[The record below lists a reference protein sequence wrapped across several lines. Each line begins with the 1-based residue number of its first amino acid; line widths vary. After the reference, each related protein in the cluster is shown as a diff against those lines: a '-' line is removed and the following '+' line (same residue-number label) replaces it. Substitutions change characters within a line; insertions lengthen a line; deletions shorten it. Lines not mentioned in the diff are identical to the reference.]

1 MNESFDFN
9 KVRDNKPSI
18 AGVIKNSAIS
28 LIEENVL
35 PLFNNLRPDY
45 KERYKFIPEH
55 RFIGNKCE
63 LLYQNEVIIDFTFGY
78 DFIEEMNVYDTTR
91 LTVVGYNG
99 YIQDVSVIFYVV
111 RQIPMPINRLNF
123 CYDSSKYPAYKF
135 EGDIAHDEMRD
146 LTRIMEDYTDSLPE
160 HITFNSKYIDLHNL
174 RFENENAIKKFLYKI
189 RKDNGEQKYEIKQC
203 IFITETPPEFRGLLN
218 TPRSKGI
225 TSKLIRKY
233 IKAPINTLLEGFDFD
248 TINKEKPKLNI
259 FEKFYKILETPVNK
273 LSKDDRIFIKSM
285 KDNMPIYKVNSKKEL
300 KTIISRATKLFG
312 NKCDLN
318 WIDVSSITD
327 MSNIFAGSSLDKKY
341 NKFNGD
347 ISQWD
352 VSNVTDM
359 RGMFRASMFNG
370 DISQWDVSNVTNMS
384 CMFDNSVFNQD
395 ISQWN
400 VSNVTN
406 MCAMFGY
413 SVFNQDISQWDV
425 SNVTNMFDMFEYS
438 EFNGDISNW
447 DVRNVKDMY
456 SMFAHSNFN
465 GDISNWN
472 INNDTDKRYMF
483 DKCKIKNI
491 YKPKKKKK
499 VEEGFDFGS
508 IDKKKIIPSLSMK
521 DKVLL
526 FDNFLKDLYDKHVLT
541 GMQYGNKYFSDA
553 WSKAK
558 LDQEFN
564 GTYYKC
570 EADGDHLN
578 VELNYM
584 NLYFQSPEDYNQ
596 FCEDIK
602 IFKNIRIN
610 GQLSIYMKTLSLRMQ
625 RLENFGELGKTITFV
640 KELDINNFILHDFEG
655 MPEVK
660 SFKANNSTIFTFN
673 GFKYK
678 DAVKDIELYY
688 KPGQHCVIDWTGFPK
703 KLYGIFSYKLN
714 IDSDSLAAYTMA
726 FERQLTTLS
735 GFPDDFM
742 YISDPE
748 NVMHVG
754 QPNFVDINMEKW
766 QRDKIKLHIMDLLLQ
781 SFPNKQKRDKL
792 YKRLTKIYR
801 YR

>member
-18 AGVIKNSAIS
+18 AGVIKKSAIS
-28 LIEENVL
+28 LIEKNVL
-35 PLFNNLRPDY
+35 SLFNNLRPDY
-45 KERYKFIPEH
+45 KECYKFIPEH

-63 LLYQNEVIIDFTFGY
+63 LLYQNKVIIDFTFGY

-111 RQIPMPINRLNF
+111 RQIPIPINTLNF

-160 HITFNSKYIDLHNL
+160 HITFNSKYIDLYNL

-218 TPRSKGI
+218 TPRSKGT

-233 IKAPINTLLEGFDFD
+233 IKAPVNTLLEGFDFD
-248 TINKEKPKLNI
+248 
-259 FEKFYKILETPVNK
+259 
-273 LSKDDRIFIKSM
+273 
-285 KDNMPIYKVNSKKEL
+285 
-300 KTIISRATKLFG
+300 
-312 NKCDLN
+312 
-318 WIDVSSITD
+318 
-327 MSNIFAGSSLDKKY
+327 
-341 NKFNGD
+341 
-347 ISQWD
+347 
-352 VSNVTDM
+352 
-359 RGMFRASMFNG
+359 
-370 DISQWDVSNVTNMS
+370 
-384 CMFDNSVFNQD
+384 
-395 ISQWN
+395 
-400 VSNVTN
+400 
-406 MCAMFGY
+406 
-413 SVFNQDISQWDV
+413 
-425 SNVTNMFDMFEYS
+425 
-438 EFNGDISNW
+438 
-447 DVRNVKDMY
+447 
-456 SMFAHSNFN
+456 
-465 GDISNWN
+465 
-472 INNDTDKRYMF
+472 
-483 DKCKIKNI
+483 
-491 YKPKKKKK
+491 
-499 VEEGFDFGS
+499 S
-508 IDKKKIIPSLSMK
+508 IDKKKILPSLSMK

-558 LDQEFN
+558 TDQEFN

-578 VELNYM
+578 IELNYM

-602 IFKNIRIN
+602 IFKDIRIN

-640 KELDINNFILHDFEG
+640 KELDINNLILHDFEG

-766 QRDKIKLHIMDLLLQ
+766 QRDKIKMHIMDLLLQ
-781 SFPNKQKRDKL
+781 SFTNKQKRDRL
-792 YKRLTKIYR
+792 YKKLTKIYR

>member
-1 MNESFDFN
+1 MMNESFDFN

-18 AGVIKNSAIS
+18 AGVIKKTAIT

-45 KERYKFIPEH
+45 KERYRFIPEH

-63 LLYQNEVIIDFTFGY
+63 LLYQNKVIIDFIFGY
-78 DFIEEMNVYDTTR
+78 DYIEEMNVYDTTR
-91 LTVVGYNG
+91 LTVVGFNG

-111 RQIPMPINRLNF
+111 RQIPIPINTLNF

-160 HITFNSKYIDLHNL
+160 HITFNSKYIDLYNL

-203 IFITETPPEFRGLLN
+203 IFITETPPEFRGLPG
-218 TPRSKGI
+218 TSRSKGT

-233 IKAPINTLLEGFDFD
+233 IKAPVNTLLEGFDFD
-248 TINKEKPKLNI
+248 SANKEKPAVNKVIEKLINI
-259 FEKFYKILETPVNK
+259 IKIPYNK
-273 LSKDDRIFIKSM
+273 LSNTDKAYIKSFE
-285 KDNMPIYKVNSKKEL
+285 NSMPIIKVNNKKEL
-300 KTIISRATKLFG
+300 TNLISLSTMLFG
-312 NKCDLN
+312 NNCDLN
-318 WIDVSSITD
+318 WINVSDITNMALLFYD
-327 MSNIFAGSSLDKKY
+327 S
-341 NKFNGD
+341 KFNGN

-352 VSNVTDM
+352 VSNV
-359 RGMFRASMFNG
+359 
-370 DISQWDVSNVTNMS
+370 INM
-384 CMFDNSVFNQD
+384 N
-395 ISQWN
+395 
-400 VSNVTN
+400 
-406 MCAMFGY
+406 
-413 SVFNQDISQWDV
+413 
-425 SNVTNMFDMFEYS
+425 NMFAGS

-447 DVRNVKDMY
+447 NVSNVINMNDMFYQSKFNKDISSWNVSNVMSMN
-456 SMFAHSNFN
+456 SMFAYSDFN
-465 GDISNWN
+465 KDISNWN
-472 INNDTDKRYMF
+472 IQLTCNKGDVFHR
-483 DKCKIKNI
+483 CSIKDE
-491 YKPKKKKK
+491 YKPKILQRKIS
-499 VEEGFDFGS
+499 EGFDFDS
-508 IDKKKIIPSLSMK
+508 IDKKKIMPSLSMK

-526 FDNFLKDLYDKHVLT
+526 FDNFLKDLYNKHVLT

-558 LDQEFN
+558 TDQEFN

-570 EADGDHLN
+570 EADEDHLN

-602 IFKNIRIN
+602 IFKDIRIN

-640 KELDINNFILHDFEG
+640 KELDINNLILHDFEG

-678 DAVKDIELYY
+678 DAVKDIGLYY
-688 KPGQHCVIDWTGFPK
+688 KPGQHCVIDWSGFPK

>member
-1 MNESFDFN
+1 MNNYIKHIVEAFDFN
-9 KVRDNKPSI
+9 NI
-18 AGVIKNSAIS
+18 
-28 LIEENVL
+28 
-35 PLFNNLRPDY
+35 NNQ
-45 KERYKFIPEH
+45 KKS
-55 RFIGNKCE
+55 
-63 LLYQNEVIIDFTFGY
+63 V
-78 DFIEEMNVYDTTR
+78 NVYDVLLQNIKEKISGYEK
-91 LTVVGYNG
+91 LT
-99 YIQDVSVIFYVV
+99 D
-111 RQIPMPINRLNF
+111 
-123 CYDSSKYPAYKF
+123 
-135 EGDIAHDEMRD
+135 
-146 LTRIMEDYTDSLPE
+146 EDY
-160 HITFNSKYIDLHNL
+160 NL
-174 RFENENAIKKFLYKI
+174 L
-189 RKDNGEQKYEIKQC
+189 
-203 IFITETPPEFRGLLN
+203 
-218 TPRSKGI
+218 
-225 TSKLIRKY
+225 
-233 IKAPINTLLEGFDFD
+233 
-248 TINKEKPKLNI
+248 
-259 FEKFYKILETPVNK
+259 
-273 LSKDDRIFIKSM
+273 KSAVG
-285 KDNMPIYKVNSKKEL
+285 IYKVSSKTKLKEL
-300 KTIISRATKLFG
+300 IEYFIKQFG
-312 NKCDLN
+312 NECTLN
-318 WIDVSSITD
+318 WIDVSNIND
-327 MSNIFAGSSLDKKY
+327 MSELFYFSD
-341 NKFNGD
+341 FNGD
-347 ISQWD
+347 ISKWNVSNVIDMYKIFYQSKFTGDISKWNVSNVADMSCMFYGTDFNGDISRWDVSNIINMSCMFFGSKFNNDISKWDVSSVEDMSCMFKFTEFNGDISRWDVSSVTDMHGMFMRNPDFKGDLSKWDVSSVTDMEDMFNHSEFNGDIGNWDVSNVTNMAFMFSHSKFNRDISNWD

-359 RGMFRASMFNG
+359 YSMFGGSQFNR
-370 DISQWDVSNVTNMS
+370 DISKWDVSNVKDMHSMFEFSNFNGNISNWDVSNVTDMVY
-384 CMFDNSVFNQD
+384 MF
-395 ISQWN
+395 
-400 VSNVTN
+400 
-406 MCAMFGY
+406 AY
-413 SVFNQDISQWDV
+413 SK
-425 SNVTNMFDMFEYS
+425 
-438 EFNGDISNW
+438 FNGDISNW
-447 DVRNVKDMY
+447 DVSNVKNMY
-456 SMFAHSNFN
+456 SMFSHSKFN
-465 GDISNWN
+465 GDISNWDVSNVKNMSFMFNDAEFNHNISNWN
-472 INNDTDKRYMF
+472 INNVTNKICMF
-483 DKCKIKNI
+483 ADCKIESF

-499 VEEGFDFGS
+499 LEEGFDFDS
-508 IDKKKIIPSLSMK
+508 VDKKKIMPSLSMK

-526 FDNFLKDLYDKHVLT
+526 FDNFLKDLYDKHILT

-553 WSKAK
+553 WTKAK
-558 LDQEFN
+558 TDQEFN

-602 IFKNIRIN
+602 IFKDIRIN
-610 GQLSIYMKTLSLRMQ
+610 GQLSIYMKTLSLCMQ

-640 KELDINNFILHDFEG
+640 KELDINNLILHDFEG

>member
-18 AGVIKNSAIS
+18 AGVIKKTAIT

-45 KERYKFIPEH
+45 KERYRFIPEH

-63 LLYQNEVIIDFTFGY
+63 LLYQNKVIIDFTFGY
-78 DFIEEMNVYDTTR
+78 DYIEEMNVYDTTR

-99 YIQDVSVIFYVV
+99 YIQDVSVIFYVI
-111 RQIPMPINRLNF
+111 RQIPIPIKTLNF

-160 HITFNSKYIDLHNL
+160 HITFNSKYIDLYNL

-203 IFITETPPEFRGLLN
+203 IFITETPPEFRGLPG
-218 TPRSKGI
+218 TSRSKGT

-233 IKAPINTLLEGFDFD
+233 IKAPVNTLLEGFDFD
-248 TINKEKPKLNI
+248 
-259 FEKFYKILETPVNK
+259 
-273 LSKDDRIFIKSM
+273 
-285 KDNMPIYKVNSKKEL
+285 
-300 KTIISRATKLFG
+300 
-312 NKCDLN
+312 
-318 WIDVSSITD
+318 
-327 MSNIFAGSSLDKKY
+327 
-341 NKFNGD
+341 
-347 ISQWD
+347 
-352 VSNVTDM
+352 
-359 RGMFRASMFNG
+359 
-370 DISQWDVSNVTNMS
+370 
-384 CMFDNSVFNQD
+384 
-395 ISQWN
+395 
-400 VSNVTN
+400 
-406 MCAMFGY
+406 
-413 SVFNQDISQWDV
+413 
-425 SNVTNMFDMFEYS
+425 
-438 EFNGDISNW
+438 
-447 DVRNVKDMY
+447 
-456 SMFAHSNFN
+456 
-465 GDISNWN
+465 
-472 INNDTDKRYMF
+472 
-483 DKCKIKNI
+483 
-491 YKPKKKKK
+491 
-499 VEEGFDFGS
+499 S
-508 IDKKKIIPSLSMK
+508 IDKKKIMPSLSMK

-558 LDQEFN
+558 SDQEFN

-578 VELNYM
+578 VELNYI

-602 IFKNIRIN
+602 IFKDIRID

-640 KELDINNFILHDFEG
+640 KELDINNLILHDFAG
-655 MPEVK
+655 MPEVE
-660 SFKANNSTIFTFN
+660 SFKANRTTIFTFN
-673 GFKYK
+673 HFKYN
-678 DAVKDIELYY
+678 DSVNNIELYY

-703 KLYGIFSYKLN
+703 KIYGLFSYTLDTD
-714 IDSDSLAAYTMA
+714 IDSTSSSYIIA
-726 FERQLTTLS
+726 FQKHLTTFK
-735 GFPDDFM
+735 GFPEDFM
-742 YISDPE
+742 FVTNPTDI
-748 NVMHVG
+748 MKVG
-754 QPNFVDINMEKW
+754 QPNFIDINMPKW
-766 QRDKIKLHIMDLLLQ
+766 ERDKIKEHIMDLLLQ
-781 SFPNKQKRDKL
+781 EFPNKQKRDKL

>member
-18 AGVIKNSAIS
+18 AGVIKKTAIS
-28 LIEENVL
+28 LMEENVL

-45 KERYKFIPEH
+45 KERYRFIPEH

-63 LLYQNEVIIDFTFGY
+63 LLYQNKVIIDFTFGY
-78 DFIEEMNVYDTTR
+78 DYIEEMNVYDTTR

-111 RQIPMPINRLNF
+111 RQIPIPVNTLNF

-218 TPRSKGI
+218 TPRSKGT

-233 IKAPINTLLEGFDFD
+233 IKAPVNTLLEGFDFD
-248 TINKEKPKLNI
+248 
-259 FEKFYKILETPVNK
+259 
-273 LSKDDRIFIKSM
+273 
-285 KDNMPIYKVNSKKEL
+285 
-300 KTIISRATKLFG
+300 
-312 NKCDLN
+312 
-318 WIDVSSITD
+318 
-327 MSNIFAGSSLDKKY
+327 
-341 NKFNGD
+341 
-347 ISQWD
+347 
-352 VSNVTDM
+352 
-359 RGMFRASMFNG
+359 
-370 DISQWDVSNVTNMS
+370 
-384 CMFDNSVFNQD
+384 
-395 ISQWN
+395 
-400 VSNVTN
+400 
-406 MCAMFGY
+406 
-413 SVFNQDISQWDV
+413 
-425 SNVTNMFDMFEYS
+425 
-438 EFNGDISNW
+438 
-447 DVRNVKDMY
+447 
-456 SMFAHSNFN
+456 
-465 GDISNWN
+465 
-472 INNDTDKRYMF
+472 
-483 DKCKIKNI
+483 
-491 YKPKKKKK
+491 
-499 VEEGFDFGS
+499 S

-558 LDQEFN
+558 SDQEFN

-570 EADGDHLN
+570 EADGDHLK

-596 FCEDIK
+596 FCKDIK
-602 IFKNIRIN
+602 IFKDIRID

-640 KELDINNFILHDFEG
+640 KELDINNLILHDFAG
-655 MPEVK
+655 MPVVE
-660 SFKANNSTIFTFN
+660 SFKANRTTIFTFN
-673 GFKYK
+673 HFKYN
-678 DAVKDIELYY
+678 DSVNNIELYY

-703 KLYGIFSYKLN
+703 KIYGLFSYTLDTD
-714 IDSDSLAAYTMA
+714 IDSTPGGYIIA
-726 FERQLTTLS
+726 FQKQLTTFK
-735 GFPDDFM
+735 GFPEDFM
-742 YISDPE
+742 FVTNPTNI
-748 NVMHVG
+748 MKVG
-754 QPNFVDINMEKW
+754 QPNFIDINMPKW
-766 QRDKIKLHIMDLLLQ
+766 VRDQIKEHIMDLLLQ
-781 SFPNKQKRDKL
+781 EFPNKQKRDKL

>member
-18 AGVIKNSAIS
+18 AGVIKKTAIT

-45 KERYKFIPEH
+45 KERYRFIPEH

-63 LLYQNEVIIDFTFGY
+63 LLYQNKVIIDFTFGY
-78 DFIEEMNVYDTTR
+78 NYIEEMNIYDTTR

-111 RQIPMPINRLNF
+111 RQIPMPINTLNF

-203 IFITETPPEFRGLLN
+203 IFITETPPEFRGLPG
-218 TPRSKGI
+218 TSRSKGT

-233 IKAPINTLLEGFDFD
+233 IKAPVNTLLESFDFD
-248 TINKEKPKLNI
+248 
-259 FEKFYKILETPVNK
+259 
-273 LSKDDRIFIKSM
+273 
-285 KDNMPIYKVNSKKEL
+285 
-300 KTIISRATKLFG
+300 
-312 NKCDLN
+312 
-318 WIDVSSITD
+318 
-327 MSNIFAGSSLDKKY
+327 
-341 NKFNGD
+341 
-347 ISQWD
+347 
-352 VSNVTDM
+352 
-359 RGMFRASMFNG
+359 
-370 DISQWDVSNVTNMS
+370 
-384 CMFDNSVFNQD
+384 
-395 ISQWN
+395 
-400 VSNVTN
+400 
-406 MCAMFGY
+406 
-413 SVFNQDISQWDV
+413 
-425 SNVTNMFDMFEYS
+425 
-438 EFNGDISNW
+438 
-447 DVRNVKDMY
+447 
-456 SMFAHSNFN
+456 
-465 GDISNWN
+465 
-472 INNDTDKRYMF
+472 
-483 DKCKIKNI
+483 
-491 YKPKKKKK
+491 
-499 VEEGFDFGS
+499 S
-508 IDKKKIIPSLSMK
+508 IDKKKILPSLSMK

-558 LDQEFN
+558 SDQEFN

-570 EADGDHLN
+570 EADGDHLK

-584 NLYFQSPEDYNQ
+584 NLYFQSPEDYNR

-602 IFKNIRIN
+602 IFKDIRID

-640 KELDINNFILHDFEG
+640 KELDINNLILHDFAG
-655 MPEVK
+655 MPVVE
-660 SFKANNSTIFTFN
+660 SFKANRTTIFTFN
-673 GFKYK
+673 HFKYN
-678 DAVKDIELYY
+678 DSVNNIELYY
-688 KPGQHCVIDWTGFPK
+688 KPGQHCVIDWAGFPK
-703 KLYGIFSYKLN
+703 KIYGLFSYTLDTD
-714 IDSDSLAAYTMA
+714 IDSTLGGYIIA
-726 FERQLTTLS
+726 FQKQLTTFK
-735 GFPDDFM
+735 GFPEDFM
-742 YISDPE
+742 FVTNPTDI
-748 NVMHVG
+748 MKVG
-754 QPNFVDINMEKW
+754 QPNFIDINMPKW
-766 QRDKIKLHIMDLLLQ
+766 ERDKIKEHIMDLLLQ
-781 SFPNKQKRDKL
+781 EFPNKQKRDKL

>member
-18 AGVIKNSAIS
+18 SGIIKNSAIS

-45 KERYKFIPEH
+45 KERYRFIPEH

-63 LLYQNEVIIDFTFGY
+63 LLYQNKVIIDFTFGY
-78 DFIEEMNVYDTTR
+78 DYIEEMNVYDTTR

-99 YIQDVSVIFYVV
+99 YIQDVSVIFYIV
-111 RQIPMPINRLNF
+111 RQIPIPINTLNF

-203 IFITETPPEFRGLLN
+203 IFITETPPEFRGLPG
-218 TPRSKGI
+218 TSRSKGT

-233 IKAPINTLLEGFDFD
+233 IKAPVNTLLESFDFD
-248 TINKEKPKLNI
+248 
-259 FEKFYKILETPVNK
+259 
-273 LSKDDRIFIKSM
+273 
-285 KDNMPIYKVNSKKEL
+285 
-300 KTIISRATKLFG
+300 
-312 NKCDLN
+312 
-318 WIDVSSITD
+318 
-327 MSNIFAGSSLDKKY
+327 
-341 NKFNGD
+341 
-347 ISQWD
+347 
-352 VSNVTDM
+352 
-359 RGMFRASMFNG
+359 
-370 DISQWDVSNVTNMS
+370 
-384 CMFDNSVFNQD
+384 
-395 ISQWN
+395 
-400 VSNVTN
+400 
-406 MCAMFGY
+406 
-413 SVFNQDISQWDV
+413 
-425 SNVTNMFDMFEYS
+425 
-438 EFNGDISNW
+438 
-447 DVRNVKDMY
+447 
-456 SMFAHSNFN
+456 
-465 GDISNWN
+465 
-472 INNDTDKRYMF
+472 
-483 DKCKIKNI
+483 
-491 YKPKKKKK
+491 
-499 VEEGFDFGS
+499 S
-508 IDKKKIIPSLSMK
+508 IDKKKILPSLSIK

-558 LDQEFN
+558 SDQEFN

-584 NLYFQSPEDYNQ
+584 NLYFQSPENYNQ

-602 IFKNIRIN
+602 IFKDIRIN

-640 KELDINNFILHDFEG
+640 KELDINNLILHDFAG
-655 MPEVK
+655 MPEVE
-660 SFKANNSTIFTFN
+660 SFKANRTTIFTFN
-673 GFKYK
+673 HFKYN
-678 DAVKDIELYY
+678 DSVNNIELYY

-703 KLYGIFSYKLN
+703 KIYGLFSYTLDTD
-714 IDSDSLAAYTMA
+714 IDSTPGGYIIA
-726 FERQLTTLS
+726 FQKQLTTFK
-735 GFPDDFM
+735 GFPEDFM
-742 YISDPE
+742 FVTNPTNI
-748 NVMHVG
+748 MHVG
-754 QPNFVDINMEKW
+754 QPNFIDINMPKW
-766 QRDKIKLHIMDLLLQ
+766 VRDKIKEHIMDLLLQ
-781 SFPNKQKRDKL
+781 EFPNKAKRDKIF
-792 YKRLTKIYR
+792 KRLTKIYR

>member
-18 AGVIKNSAIS
+18 AGVIKKTAIT

-45 KERYKFIPEH
+45 KERYRFIPEH

-63 LLYQNEVIIDFTFGY
+63 LLYQNKVIIDFTFGY
-78 DFIEEMNVYDTTR
+78 DYIEEMNVYDTTR

-111 RQIPMPINRLNF
+111 RQIPMPINTLNF

-218 TPRSKGI
+218 TPRSKGT

-233 IKAPINTLLEGFDFD
+233 IKAPVNTLLESFNFDSV
-248 TINKEKPKLNI
+248 NKEKPKLNI
-259 FEKFYKILETPVNK
+259 FSKIWKILETPINK
-273 LSKDDRIFIKSM
+273 LSEDDKFFIKSM
-285 KDNMPIYKVNSKKEL
+285 KDNMPPFKVNTKEEL
-300 KTIISRATKLFG
+300 ENIISQATKLFG

-327 MSNIFAGSSLDKKY
+327 MSSLFAG
-341 NKFNGD
+341 NKRKRTFNLFNGD
-347 ISQWD
+347 ISKWD
-352 VSNVTDM
+352 VSNVINM
-359 RGMFRASMFNG
+359 KEMFTG
-370 DISQWDVSNVTNMS
+370 
-384 CMFDNSVFNQD
+384 
-395 ISQWN
+395 
-400 VSNVTN
+400 
-406 MCAMFGY
+406 
-413 SVFNQDISQWDV
+413 
-425 SNVTNMFDMFEYS
+425 S

-447 DVRNVKDMY
+447 DVSNVTDMDYMFQQSKFNKDISSWNVSNVMSMN
-456 SMFAHSNFN
+456 SMFAYSDFN
-465 GDISNWN
+465 KDISNWN
-472 INNDTDKRYMF
+472 IQLTCNKGDTFHR
-483 DKCKIKNI
+483 CSIKNE
-491 YKPKKKKK
+491 YKPKIFQRKIS
-499 VEEGFDFGS
+499 EGFDFDS
-508 IDKKKIIPSLSMK
+508 IDKKKIKPSLSMN
-521 DKVLL
+521 DKVFL

-558 LDQEFN
+558 TDQEFN

-602 IFKNIRIN
+602 IFKDIRIN

-625 RLENFGELGKTITFV
+625 RLENFGELAKTITFV
-640 KELDINNFILHDFEG
+640 KELDINNLILHDFEG

>member
-18 AGVIKNSAIS
+18 AGVIKKTAIT

-45 KERYKFIPEH
+45 KERYRFIPEH

-63 LLYQNEVIIDFTFGY
+63 LLYQNKVIIDFTFGY
-78 DFIEEMNVYDTTR
+78 DYIEEMNVYDTTR

-99 YIQDVSVIFYVV
+99 YIQDVSVIFYVI
-111 RQIPMPINRLNF
+111 RQIPMPINTLNF

-203 IFITETPPEFRGLLN
+203 IFITETPPEFRGLPG
-218 TPRSKGI
+218 TSRSKGT

-233 IKAPINTLLEGFDFD
+233 IKAPVNTLLESFDFD
-248 TINKEKPKLNI
+248 
-259 FEKFYKILETPVNK
+259 
-273 LSKDDRIFIKSM
+273 
-285 KDNMPIYKVNSKKEL
+285 
-300 KTIISRATKLFG
+300 
-312 NKCDLN
+312 
-318 WIDVSSITD
+318 
-327 MSNIFAGSSLDKKY
+327 
-341 NKFNGD
+341 
-347 ISQWD
+347 
-352 VSNVTDM
+352 
-359 RGMFRASMFNG
+359 
-370 DISQWDVSNVTNMS
+370 
-384 CMFDNSVFNQD
+384 
-395 ISQWN
+395 
-400 VSNVTN
+400 
-406 MCAMFGY
+406 
-413 SVFNQDISQWDV
+413 
-425 SNVTNMFDMFEYS
+425 
-438 EFNGDISNW
+438 
-447 DVRNVKDMY
+447 
-456 SMFAHSNFN
+456 
-465 GDISNWN
+465 
-472 INNDTDKRYMF
+472 
-483 DKCKIKNI
+483 
-491 YKPKKKKK
+491 
-499 VEEGFDFGS
+499 S
-508 IDKKKIIPSLSMK
+508 IDKKKILPSLSIK

-558 LDQEFN
+558 SDQEFN

-602 IFKNIRIN
+602 IFKDIRIN

-640 KELDINNFILHDFEG
+640 KELDINNLILHDFAG
-655 MPEVK
+655 MPVVE
-660 SFKANNSTIFTFN
+660 SFKANRTTIFTFN
-673 GFKYK
+673 HFKYN
-678 DAVKDIELYY
+678 DSVNNIELYY

-703 KLYGIFSYKLN
+703 KIYGLFSYTLDTD
-714 IDSDSLAAYTMA
+714 IDSTPGGYIIA
-726 FERQLTTLS
+726 FQKQLTTFK
-735 GFPDDFM
+735 GFPEDFM
-742 YISDPE
+742 FVTNPTNI
-748 NVMHVG
+748 MHVG
-754 QPNFVDINMEKW
+754 QPNFIDINMPKW
-766 QRDKIKLHIMDLLLQ
+766 VRDKIKEHIMDLLLQ
-781 SFPNKQKRDKL
+781 EFPNKAKRDKIF
-792 YKRLTKIYR
+792 KRLTKIYR

>member
-18 AGVIKNSAIS
+18 AGVIKKTAIT
-28 LIEENVL
+28 LIEEDVL

-63 LLYQNEVIIDFTFGY
+63 LLYQNKVIIDFTFEY
-78 DFIEEMNVYDTTR
+78 DYIEEMNVYDTTR
-91 LTVVGYNG
+91 LTVVGFNG

-111 RQIPMPINRLNF
+111 RQIPMPIKTLNF

-135 EGDIAHDEMRD
+135 EGDIAHDEMID

-160 HITFNSKYIDLHNL
+160 HITFNSKYIDLYNL
-174 RFENENAIKKFLYKI
+174 RFENETAIKKFLYKI

-218 TPRSKGI
+218 TPRSKGT

-233 IKAPINTLLEGFDFD
+233 VKAPVNTLLEGFDFD
-248 TINKEKPKLNI
+248 
-259 FEKFYKILETPVNK
+259 
-273 LSKDDRIFIKSM
+273 
-285 KDNMPIYKVNSKKEL
+285 
-300 KTIISRATKLFG
+300 
-312 NKCDLN
+312 
-318 WIDVSSITD
+318 
-327 MSNIFAGSSLDKKY
+327 
-341 NKFNGD
+341 
-347 ISQWD
+347 
-352 VSNVTDM
+352 
-359 RGMFRASMFNG
+359 
-370 DISQWDVSNVTNMS
+370 
-384 CMFDNSVFNQD
+384 
-395 ISQWN
+395 
-400 VSNVTN
+400 
-406 MCAMFGY
+406 
-413 SVFNQDISQWDV
+413 
-425 SNVTNMFDMFEYS
+425 
-438 EFNGDISNW
+438 
-447 DVRNVKDMY
+447 
-456 SMFAHSNFN
+456 
-465 GDISNWN
+465 
-472 INNDTDKRYMF
+472 
-483 DKCKIKNI
+483 
-491 YKPKKKKK
+491 
-499 VEEGFDFGS
+499 S
-508 IDKKKIIPSLSMK
+508 IDKKKIMPSLSMK

-526 FDNFLKDLYDKHVLT
+526 FDNFLKDLYNKHILT
-541 GMQYGNKYFSDA
+541 GMQYSNKYFSDA

-558 LDQEFN
+558 VDQEFN

-602 IFKNIRIN
+602 IFKDIRID

-640 KELDINNFILHDFEG
+640 KELDINNLILHDFAG
-655 MPEVK
+655 MPVVE
-660 SFKANNSTIFTFN
+660 SFKANKTTIFTFN

-703 KLYGIFSYKLN
+703 KIYGLFSYTLDTD
-714 IDSDSLAAYTMA
+714 IDSTPGGYIIA
-726 FERQLTTLS
+726 FEKQLTTFK
-735 GFPDDFM
+735 GFPEDFM
-742 YISDPE
+742 FVTNPTDI
-748 NVMHVG
+748 MKVG
-754 QPNFVDINMEKW
+754 QPDFIDINMPKW
-766 QRDKIKLHIMDLLLQ
+766 VRDKIKEHIMDLLLQ
-781 SFPNKQKRDKL
+781 EFPNKIKRDKIF
-792 YKRLTKIYR
+792 KRLTKIYR

>member
-18 AGVIKNSAIS
+18 AGVIKKTAIA

-63 LLYQNEVIIDFTFGY
+63 LLYQNKVIIDFTFGY
-78 DFIEEMNVYDTTR
+78 DYIEEMNVYDTTR

-111 RQIPMPINRLNF
+111 RQIPIPIKTLNF

-203 IFITETPPEFRGLLN
+203 IFITETPPEFRGLPG
-218 TPRSKGI
+218 TSRSKGT

-233 IKAPINTLLEGFDFD
+233 IKAPVNTLLEGFNFD
-248 TINKEKPKLNI
+248 
-259 FEKFYKILETPVNK
+259 
-273 LSKDDRIFIKSM
+273 
-285 KDNMPIYKVNSKKEL
+285 
-300 KTIISRATKLFG
+300 
-312 NKCDLN
+312 
-318 WIDVSSITD
+318 
-327 MSNIFAGSSLDKKY
+327 
-341 NKFNGD
+341 
-347 ISQWD
+347 
-352 VSNVTDM
+352 
-359 RGMFRASMFNG
+359 
-370 DISQWDVSNVTNMS
+370 
-384 CMFDNSVFNQD
+384 SV
-395 ISQWN
+395 
-400 VSNVTN
+400 
-406 MCAMFGY
+406 
-413 SVFNQDISQWDV
+413 
-425 SNVTNMFDMFEYS
+425 
-438 EFNGDISNW
+438 
-447 DVRNVKDMY
+447 
-456 SMFAHSNFN
+456 
-465 GDISNWN
+465 
-472 INNDTDKRYMF
+472 
-483 DKCKIKNI
+483 
-491 YKPKKKKK
+491 
-499 VEEGFDFGS
+499 
-508 IDKKKIIPSLSMK
+508 DKKKIMPSLSMK

>member
-18 AGVIKNSAIS
+18 AGVIRNSAIS

-45 KERYKFIPEH
+45 KERYRFIPEH

-63 LLYQNEVIIDFTFGY
+63 LLYQNKVIIDFIFGY
-78 DFIEEMNVYDTTR
+78 DYIEEMNVYDTTR

-111 RQIPMPINRLNF
+111 RQIPMPINTLNF

-135 EGDIAHDEMRD
+135 EGDIAHDEMID

-218 TPRSKGI
+218 TPRSKGT

-233 IKAPINTLLEGFDFD
+233 IKAPVNTLLEGFDFD
-248 TINKEKPKLNI
+248 
-259 FEKFYKILETPVNK
+259 
-273 LSKDDRIFIKSM
+273 
-285 KDNMPIYKVNSKKEL
+285 
-300 KTIISRATKLFG
+300 
-312 NKCDLN
+312 
-318 WIDVSSITD
+318 
-327 MSNIFAGSSLDKKY
+327 
-341 NKFNGD
+341 
-347 ISQWD
+347 
-352 VSNVTDM
+352 
-359 RGMFRASMFNG
+359 
-370 DISQWDVSNVTNMS
+370 
-384 CMFDNSVFNQD
+384 
-395 ISQWN
+395 
-400 VSNVTN
+400 
-406 MCAMFGY
+406 
-413 SVFNQDISQWDV
+413 
-425 SNVTNMFDMFEYS
+425 
-438 EFNGDISNW
+438 
-447 DVRNVKDMY
+447 
-456 SMFAHSNFN
+456 
-465 GDISNWN
+465 
-472 INNDTDKRYMF
+472 
-483 DKCKIKNI
+483 
-491 YKPKKKKK
+491 
-499 VEEGFDFGS
+499 S
-508 IDKKKIIPSLSMK
+508 IDKKKIMPSLSMK

-558 LDQEFN
+558 TDQEFN

-602 IFKNIRIN
+602 IFKDIRID

-640 KELDINNFILHDFEG
+640 KELDINNLILHDFAG

-660 SFKANNSTIFTFN
+660 SFKANRSTIFTFN
-673 GFKYK
+673 HFKYN
-678 DAVKDIELYY
+678 DSVNNIELYY

-703 KLYGIFSYKLN
+703 KIYGLFSYTLDTD
-714 IDSDSLAAYTMA
+714 IDSTTSSYIIA
-726 FERQLTTLS
+726 FQKHLTTFK
-735 GFPDDFM
+735 GFPEDFM
-742 YISDPE
+742 FVTNPTDI
-748 NVMHVG
+748 MKVG
-754 QPNFVDINMEKW
+754 QPNFIDINMPKW
-766 QRDKIKLHIMDLLLQ
+766 ERDKIKEHIMDLLLQ
-781 SFPNKQKRDKL
+781 EFPNKQKRDKL

>member
-18 AGVIKNSAIS
+18 SGIIKNSAIS

-45 KERYKFIPEH
+45 KERYRFIPEH

-63 LLYQNEVIIDFTFGY
+63 LLYQNNVIIDFTFGY
-78 DFIEEMNVYDTTR
+78 DYIEEMNVYDTTR

-111 RQIPMPINRLNF
+111 RQIPMPINTLNF

-160 HITFNSKYIDLHNL
+160 HITFNSKYIDLYNL
-174 RFENENAIKKFLYKI
+174 RFENETAIKKFLYKI

-218 TPRSKGI
+218 TPRSKGT

-233 IKAPINTLLEGFDFD
+233 IKAPVNTLLEGFDFD
-248 TINKEKPKLNI
+248 
-259 FEKFYKILETPVNK
+259 
-273 LSKDDRIFIKSM
+273 
-285 KDNMPIYKVNSKKEL
+285 
-300 KTIISRATKLFG
+300 
-312 NKCDLN
+312 
-318 WIDVSSITD
+318 
-327 MSNIFAGSSLDKKY
+327 
-341 NKFNGD
+341 
-347 ISQWD
+347 
-352 VSNVTDM
+352 
-359 RGMFRASMFNG
+359 
-370 DISQWDVSNVTNMS
+370 
-384 CMFDNSVFNQD
+384 
-395 ISQWN
+395 
-400 VSNVTN
+400 
-406 MCAMFGY
+406 
-413 SVFNQDISQWDV
+413 
-425 SNVTNMFDMFEYS
+425 
-438 EFNGDISNW
+438 
-447 DVRNVKDMY
+447 
-456 SMFAHSNFN
+456 
-465 GDISNWN
+465 
-472 INNDTDKRYMF
+472 
-483 DKCKIKNI
+483 
-491 YKPKKKKK
+491 
-499 VEEGFDFGS
+499 S
-508 IDKKKIIPSLSMK
+508 IDKKKIMPSLSMK

-558 LDQEFN
+558 TDQEFN

-584 NLYFQSPEDYNQ
+584 NLYFQSPENYNQ

-602 IFKNIRIN
+602 IFKDIRIN

-640 KELDINNFILHDFEG
+640 KELDINNLILHDFAG
-655 MPEVK
+655 MPEVE
-660 SFKANNSTIFTFN
+660 SFKANRTTIFTFN
-673 GFKYK
+673 HFKYN
-678 DAVKDIELYY
+678 DSVNNIELYY
-688 KPGQHCVIDWTGFPK
+688 KPGQHCIIDWNGFPK
-703 KLYGIFSYKLN
+703 KIYGLFSYTLDTD
-714 IDSDSLAAYTMA
+714 IDSTPGGYIIA
-726 FERQLTTLS
+726 FQKQLTTFK
-735 GFPDDFM
+735 GFPEDFM
-742 YISDPE
+742 FVTNPTNI
-748 NVMHVG
+748 MHVG
-754 QPNFVDINMEKW
+754 QPNFIDINMPKW
-766 QRDKIKLHIMDLLLQ
+766 VRDKIKEHIMDLLLQ
-781 SFPNKQKRDKL
+781 EFPNKAKRDKIF
-792 YKRLTKIYR
+792 KRLTKIYR

>member
-18 AGVIKNSAIS
+18 AGVIKKTAIT
-28 LIEENVL
+28 LIEEDVL

-63 LLYQNEVIIDFTFGY
+63 LLYQNKVIIDFTFGY
-78 DFIEEMNVYDTTR
+78 DYIEEMNVYDTTR
-91 LTVVGYNG
+91 LTVVGFNG

-111 RQIPMPINRLNF
+111 RQIPIPIKTLNF

-135 EGDIAHDEMRD
+135 EGDIAHDEMID
-146 LTRIMEDYTDSLPE
+146 LTRIMEDYTDSLPG
-160 HITFNSKYIDLHNL
+160 HITFNSKYIDLYNL
-174 RFENENAIKKFLYKI
+174 RFENETAIKKFLYKI

-218 TPRSKGI
+218 TPRSKGT

-233 IKAPINTLLEGFDFD
+233 VKAPVNTLLEGFDFD
-248 TINKEKPKLNI
+248 SVNKGKTKLNI
-259 FEKFYKILETPVNK
+259 FSKIWKILETPINK
-273 LSKDDRIFIKSM
+273 LSEDDKIFIKSM
-285 KDNMPIYKVNSKKEL
+285 KDNMPPFKVNTKEEL
-300 KTIISRATKLFG
+300 ENIISQATKLFG
-312 NKCDLN
+312 NKCDIN

-327 MSNIFAGSSLDKKY
+327 MSYLFYESR
-341 NKFNGD
+341 FNGD
-347 ISQWD
+347 ISKWDVSNVINMNNMFIGSEFNSDISNWD
-352 VSNVTDM
+352 VSNVT
-359 RGMFRASMFNG
+359 GMDYMFYQSKFNK
-370 DISQWDVSNVTNMS
+370 DISS
-384 CMFDNSVFNQD
+384 
-395 ISQWN
+395 WN
-400 VSNVTN
+400 VSNV
-406 MCAMFGY
+406 
-413 SVFNQDISQWDV
+413 ISM
-425 SNVTNMFDMFEYS
+425 N
-438 EFNGDISNW
+438 
-447 DVRNVKDMY
+447 
-456 SMFAHSNFN
+456 SMFAYSDFN
-465 GDISNWN
+465 KDISNWN
-472 INNDTDKRYMF
+472 IQLTCNKGDTFHR
-483 DKCKIKNI
+483 CSIKDE
-491 YKPKKKKK
+491 YKPKIFQRKIS
-499 VEEGFDFGS
+499 EGFDFDS
-508 IDKKKIIPSLSMK
+508 IDKKKIMPSLSMK

-526 FDNFLKDLYDKHVLT
+526 FDNFLKDLYNKHILT

-553 WSKAK
+553 WTKAK
-558 LDQEFN
+558 TDQEFN

-640 KELDINNFILHDFEG
+640 KELDINNLILHDFAG
-655 MPEVK
+655 MPEVE
-660 SFKANNSTIFTFN
+660 SFKANRTTIFTFN

-703 KLYGIFSYKLN
+703 KIYGLFSYTLDAD
-714 IDSDSLAAYTMA
+714 IDSTPGGYIIA
-726 FERQLTTLS
+726 FEKQLTTFK
-735 GFPDDFM
+735 GFPEDFM
-742 YISDPE
+742 FITNPT
-748 NVMHVG
+748 NVMSVG
-754 QPNFVDINMEKW
+754 QPDFIDINMPKW
-766 QRDKIKLHIMDLLLQ
+766 VRDKIKEHIMNILLQ
-781 SFPNKQKRDKL
+781 EFPNKTKRDKIF
-792 YKRLTKIYR
+792 KRLTKIYR